1 MNAIE
6 EAKSVVSRL
15 SPADRAEFAF
25 WLTSQSVELAPG
37 IFSTP
42 GVCGGDPCVGRT
54 RIPVWV
60 LESLRRQGLK
70 AADLLKAYPVLQ
82 TDDLARAMAYV
93 AAHREEIDQQIAD
106 NEQNGQE

>member
-1 MNAIE
+1 MNILE

-15 SPADRAEFAF
+15 SPADRAELAF

-42 GVCGGDPCVGRT
+42 GVCGGDSCVGRT

-70 AADLLKAYPVLQ
+70 EADLLEAYPGLHAE
-82 TDDLARAMAYV
+82 DLARARAYV
-93 AAHREEIDQQIAD
+93 ATHRDEIDQQIAD
-106 NEQNGQE
+106 SEHDSQE